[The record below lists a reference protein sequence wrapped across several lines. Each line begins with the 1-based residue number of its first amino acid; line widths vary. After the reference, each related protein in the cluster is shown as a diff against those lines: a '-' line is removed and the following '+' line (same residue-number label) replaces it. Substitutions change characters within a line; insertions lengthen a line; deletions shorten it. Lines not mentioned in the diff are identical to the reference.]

1 MRAESQTA
9 IDMLLEPYY
18 DYLGK
23 DGSGSSEAGTSWYQE
38 FHKAYG
44 RKPSD
49 MEIMNQGY
57 HLAMNGEP
65 IAEMMPEELAEMQE
79 QLEALRGELSSLDKI
94 QDQMKNLTAAEITMT
109 REMTSEGIQVYN
121 KMIQALT
128 AAARNAKAKEAR
140 SSIRMGAI
148 LFARHADR
156 YAEVMRSRKGNPTPN
171 YTAMDYYNEKFYGI
185 VGGVP
190 LGSLA
195 VKSGVLDQAMK
206 RSDAKSIVEFHQI
219 VKESGNIAAS
229 KEKTFF
235 RFGGIDIGFDEVKHI
250 ISRHPDVSGKDLQS
264 IIEHLGNIKNVE
276 GAYLDEKKKGSN
288 SGRAVLFKI
297 KTPAGNAGVVLEFLS
312 NGRVLLKTAF
322 YDSDVNIGNWT
333 QKKSLVTLETSSK
346 DEARTINQ
354 HFHTDSSISII
365 KRELGIVNEDGQPK
379 TIYNQAIT
387 ADINLDDVVPV
398 VDLSA
403 VVEQGMI
410 VSNKD
415 LEVTLQ
421 GFLGEGISVPKAE
434 IEKIIALPTTSGGIR
449 HIARSGPMGRPEKRA
464 VAQGSLNNI
473 VDVLDKSVFVEKTE
487 NQART
492 GKKQD
497 VENYY
502 RFFVPIKVNSQN
514 YTLSIT
520 TMESQDQ
527 LIVDSGETTLY
538 ELNPIK
544 KSPTLHSGDHDLTE
558 QGISENS
565 QSQHTDSLGLDPSS
579 QENSSTPNI
588 SLHRRN
594 VNGWNSQGWKRTQE
608 GRQIQA
614 PQAEA
619 KPDTMTI
626 RDMLAGLQDKSGQPY
641 INEDGSGN
649 FGVYYQNV
657 KGAMAVLEDGRSVI
671 GLFEGADAS
680 TFVHEMAHVMF
691 RDLEKLSQIEGVQEW
706 ILKDWQDLNHYY
718 RWDPKKAAEYQKM
731 GSGFGDLHGEIIKAV
746 EAGNMVEAESLQ
758 ERFFQERFARGFE
771 AYLMSG
777 EAPIR
782 GLKKVFRQFKKW
794 LGNIYNDF
802 LQLGGRATPE
812 IEAIMGRMIASEQEI
827 AAEMEVANVEAF
839 QNETGLT
846 DVTKE
851 SAAAY
856 ARMKE
861 EWVEETEEKLLA
873 YIMKDIAKQDKE
885 SIRKMVEK
893 ERKEYSEKLMELKIW
908 QDKDLYDRSG
918 KQDAMLEQL
927 GYATKMVEV

>member
-1 MRAESQTA
+1 MKAESQTA

-65 IAEMMPEELAEMQE
+65 IAEMMPEELAEMRE

-128 AAARNAKAKEAR
+128 KAQREAN
-140 SSIRMGAI
+140 IKATLTETRMGAI
-148 LFARHADR
+148 LFARRAEQ
-156 YAEVMRSRKGNPTPN
+156 YAEAMRSRKGNPTPN
-171 YTAMDYYNEKFYGI
+171 YSALDYFKDEFAG
-185 VGGVP
+185 VFGGVP
-190 LGSLA
+190 LENLT
-195 VKSGVLDQAMK
+195 VKSDIFGQAMM
-206 RSDAKSIVEFHQI
+206 RSELENVADFHSL
-219 VKESGNIAAS
+219 VKESENISGS
-229 KEKTFF
+229 KKKTFF
-235 RFGGIDIGFDEVKHI
+235 RFELGNQEVDIAFDDMKHI
-250 ISRHPDVSGKDLQS
+250 TERHSELTGAGIQS
-264 IIEHLGNIKNVE
+264 IIEQLGDIENIE
-276 GAYLDEKKKGSN
+276 YAYEDKKKKGN
-288 SGRAVLFKI
+288 YGGKAVLLKI

-731 GSGFGDLHGEIIKAV
+731 GSGFGDLHGEILKAV
-746 EAGNMVEAESLQ
+746 EAGNMAEAESLQ

-839 QNETGLT
+839 RNETGSSEPAWPTGSGSEFT
-846 DVTKE
+846 DGTVRWRLRRE
-851 SAAAY
+851 DNFPIGAIIAFAG
-856 ARMKE
+856 
-861 EWVEETEEKLLA
+861 ETA
-873 YIMKDIAKQDKE
+873 PP
-885 SIRKMVEK
+885 
-893 ERKEYSEKLMELKIW
+893 
-908 QDKDLYDRSG
+908 
-918 KQDAMLEQL
+918 
-927 GYATKMVEV
+927 GYFGM